1 MSDNSFKVKKGSIN
15 LKPLASAPSNPVVG
29 DLYVDSGD
37 NQLYQYNGSGWKI
50 IPDVDSTNTL
60 TNKSIN
66 SVTNTITN
74 LDNDT
79 IASDAAIEVS
89 KLDALTASRALV
101 SSVSGVIEV
110 SDVTATEI
118 GYLDGVTS
126 SIQTQ
131 IDTKATSVA
140 LDAHINDTTGAHA
153 GTAISFDNTDSGLT
167 AIDVQEAIDEVEAR
181 VEVNEGDISQ
191 NTSDIGQNASDLS
204 DHISDSTGAH
214 AGSAIS
220 NTPSG
225 NLAATDVQGAL
236 NELQTDVDGVASDL
250 SDHETATPG
259 AHAASAISNAT
270 SGNLTSTDVQS
281 SLEELQ
287 TDINGR
293 ASATALS
300 DHISDSTDAHAGSA
314 ITNTPSGNLAATNM
328 QSAVNELQSD
338 VDTRALD
345 ADLDTHIDGY
355 NVHGITNAS
364 TATSGQVLTS
374 NGDDTSSYA
383 DPSAAPSNSYEI
395 SNLGIAASVS
405 ASALTIALKQAD
417 GSSNATGGAPVK
429 VGFRSATIGS
439 GAYNQRE
446 ITSSLSM
453 TVSSGSTLGTKS
465 ATTQYIY
472 IYAIDNA
479 GAVELAITMTQV
491 DEGVLQTTVAEGG
504 AGAADLNRNLYSTT
518 ARTDVPVRLICR
530 LTNNQTT
537 AGTWA
542 AVPTAITPI
551 PFAAE
556 VIEANLSLTTT
567 ISGLVTYATIL
578 WDTVLKDT
586 HNMYSAGTVT
596 APRAGTMT
604 ISGMVVFASVADG
617 TTASIRVGGT
627 HSRRLDLY
635 ETAVSTTVRHG
646 AFVFSLEAAKGDTFS
661 LDVYGDVSFSVIGAR
676 TAAFFKLT

>member
-259 AHAASAISNAT
+259 AHAASAISN
-270 SGNLTSTDVQS
+270 
-281 SLEELQ
+281 
-287 TDINGR
+287 
-293 ASATALS
+293 
-300 DHISDSTDAHAGSA
+300 
-314 ITNTPSGNLAATNM
+314 TPSGNIAATDM

-518 ARTDVPVRLICR
+518 ARTDVPVRLIAR
-530 LTNNQTT
+530 LKSTQTT

-567 ISGLVTYATIL
+567 MSYVDTSATIL

-604 ISGMVVFASVADG
+604 ISGIVLLTSVTAA

-635 ETAVSTTVRHG
+635 ETAASTTVRHG

>member
-417 GSSNATGGAPVK
+417 GSSDATTGNPVK
-429 VGFRSATIGS
+429 VGFRTATIGS
-439 GAYNQRE
+439 GAYTQRE

-465 ATTQYIY
+465 ATAHYIY
-472 IYAIDNA
+472 LYAIDNA
-479 GAVELAITMTQV
+479 GAVELAVTMTQV

-518 ARTDVPVRLICR
+518 ARTDVPVRLIAR
-530 LTNNQTT
+530 LKSTQTT

-567 ISGLVTYATIL
+567 MSYVDTSATIL

-604 ISGMVVFASVADG
+604 ISGMVVFVSVADA

-627 HSRRLDLY
+627 HSRRLAAY
-635 ETAVSTTVRHG
+635 AVSSSYRHVP
-646 AFVFSLEAAKGDTFS
+646 FVFSLEAAKGDTFS
-661 LDVYGDVSFSVIGAR
+661 LDVEGDASFGVFGDNR
-676 TAAFFKLT
+676 TTALFKLT